1 MINTKNIKFSYLKE
15 QEFIFPDLNCEA
27 GNTLLITGDSG
38 RGKTTY
44 LHILAGLLKPKSG
57 EIQIDTTDVLA
68 LSEKETD
75 KFRGK
80 NIGVVFQKSYFIAA
94 LTILEN
100 LEMASWLAT
109 GKKNTDRAKKLLQ
122 QLGIENQG
130 PKLPSQ
136 LSIGQQQRVSIARA
150 LIINPELLILDD
162 ALSAVD
168 AKTEEAILSAL
179 KAQRLDQTTIIAA
192 HRISSVMHAEEII
205 VLDDA
210 EIIERGNHQELI
222 EIDGWY
228 QDMFDRQQLEDKLE
242 GGAN

>member
-150 LIINPELLILDD
+150 LMNEPKVLLADEPTSSLDDKNAEKVIELLTSLSKEYKA
-162 ALSAVD
+162 ALLIVTHD
-168 AKTEEAILSAL
+168 N
-179 KAQRLDQTTIIAA
+179 
-192 HRISSVMHAEEII
+192 RIKEKFINKITLV
-205 VLDDA
+205 
-210 EIIERGNHQELI
+210 
-222 EIDGWY
+222 
-228 QDMFDRQQLEDKLE
+228 
-242 GGAN
+242 

>member
-15 QEFIFPDLNCEA
+15 QEFIFPDLHCEA

-150 LIINPELLILDD
+150 LMNEPKVLLADEPTSSLDDKNAEKVIELLTFLSKEYKA
-162 ALSAVD
+162 ALLIVTHDS
-168 AKTEEAILSAL
+168 
-179 KAQRLDQTTIIAA
+179 
-192 HRISSVMHAEEII
+192 RIKEKFTNKITLV
-205 VLDDA
+205 
-210 EIIERGNHQELI
+210 
-222 EIDGWY
+222 
-228 QDMFDRQQLEDKLE
+228 
-242 GGAN
+242 